1 MKRLLFLRGK
11 LKGLFFVMQMH
22 HFFPSHLLSFFGS
35 LSKLSKWISLHK
47 NVGFTDFYS
56 FKFQYD
62 QREKLFEYVI
72 DKEGLNDEIDY
83 LEFGVSKGDSFRW
96 WTNRIDNPLAR
107 FYGFDTFTGLPEDWG
122 PFKKGDMS
130 SGESLPEINDSR
142 FVFYQGLFQ
151 QTLLPFLAGFD
162 PSRKKVIHMD
172 ADLYTATLYVLTLFT
187 PYLRKGDVIFF
198 DEFNVPQHE
207 FKAFTE
213 WSESFYLKYE
223 VLGGVNNYYQVAIKI
238 VS

>member
-11 LKGLFFVMQMH
+11 LKGLFFLFRGH
-22 HFFPSHLLSFFGS
+22 WFFSSHLFSFIGS
-35 LSKLSKWISLHK
+35 MSALSKWIQRHRKLSY
-47 NVGFTDFYS
+47 NDFYS
-56 FKFQYD
+56 FKFDYSK
-62 QREKLFEYVI
+62 REQLFEHVI
-72 DKEGLNDEIDY
+72 LQEGLEAPIDY

-96 WTNRIDNPLAR
+96 WTGRLKHPESR

-130 SGESLPEINDSR
+130 SGDSLPEINDTR
-142 FVFYQGLFQ
+142 FEFYQGLFQ
-151 QTLLPFLAGFD
+151 QTLLPFLTDFD

-172 ADLYTATLYVLTLFT
+172 ADLYTATLYVLTLIT
-187 PYLRKGDVIFF
+187 PYLREGDVIFF

-213 WSESFYLKYE
+213 WVNAFYIKYE
-223 VLGGVNNYYQVAIKI
+223 VIGAVNNYYQIAVKI
-238 VS
+238 VP